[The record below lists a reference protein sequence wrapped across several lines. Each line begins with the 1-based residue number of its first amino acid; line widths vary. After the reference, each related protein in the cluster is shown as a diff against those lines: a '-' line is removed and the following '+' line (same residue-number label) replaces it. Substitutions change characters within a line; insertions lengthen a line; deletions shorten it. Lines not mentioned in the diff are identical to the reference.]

1 MSRYESLNVGTLHY
15 DALDPAIMFPTTGNS
30 FYVDSV
36 NGSDGNDGSR
46 DAPLASIP
54 AGYQLLRANKNDVL
68 YVMGGSTAYS
78 FTSAFD
84 WAKNY
89 CHLIGIAAPCHN
101 GGRVRLT
108 MGADMATFF
117 TVSARGCYFKNIHWQ
132 HSELGTNTNLTCLYL
147 SYSGNACNVFEGCD
161 IEGPLHATEAAAAF
175 KIVSLA
181 SGTQDTTFRRCRIGT
196 WTIQADMSSGY
207 LVNFGGNNAV
217 TVFEDCTFM
226 LNSTSTGSE
235 FINAGVNLG
244 GESSTVIIKDC
255 GFLQLDNDKTLTR
268 AIVQPTHGRLIIC
281 GNSYGHG
288 FTDWCATGQS
298 TVIVCTPAANEAGG
312 IGTVPA

>member
-1 MSRYESLNVGTLHY
+1 MSRRENLSVGTLTWS
-15 DALDPAIMFPTTGNS
+15 ALDPAPLFPTTGNS

-36 NGSDGNDGSR
+36 NGSDGNPGTR

-78 FTSAFD
+78 FTSAFE
-84 WAKNY
+84 WGKNY
-89 CHLIGIAAPCHN
+89 CHMIGIAAPCHN
-101 GGRVRLT
+101 GGRVRFT

-132 HSELGTNTNLTCLYL
+132 HSALGTGTNLTCLYL
-147 SYSGNACNVFEGCD
+147 SYSGNACNVFEDCD

-181 SGTQDTTFRRCRIGT
+181 SGTQDTTFRRCRLGT

-217 TVFEDCTFM
+217 TVFDDCTFM
-226 LNSTSTGSE
+226 LNSTSTSAE

-244 GESSTVIIKDC
+244 GESSCVIIKDC
-255 GFLQLDNDKTLTR
+255 RFFQLDNDKTLTR
-268 AIVQPTHGRLIIC
+268 AIVQPTNGRVFIC
-281 GNSYGHG
+281 GNSCGHN
-288 FTDWCATGQS
+288 FTDWAGAGAT
-298 TVIVCTPAANEAGG
+298 TVQVSVPAASESGG
-312 IGTVPA
+312 IMTNPA